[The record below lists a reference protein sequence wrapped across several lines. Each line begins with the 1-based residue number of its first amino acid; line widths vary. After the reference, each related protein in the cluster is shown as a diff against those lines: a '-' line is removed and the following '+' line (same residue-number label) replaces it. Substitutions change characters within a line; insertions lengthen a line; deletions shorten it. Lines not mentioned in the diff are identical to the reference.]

1 MKPKIKKLM
10 NFRVA
15 LCLAVAMIVSI
26 ILANCLF
33 VSQNSRL
40 ALMISLGA
48 IFTAVL
54 ICFVIFKKRFLIFL
68 LSIILFIALPVV
80 MIYAKANKL
89 NKNNLLI
96 SETTTYSGKICS
108 YSEQLEDN
116 ALFLEVGDVKIISGK
131 EIKDFKGVIYVRVY
145 ADGVDTSKFEIGKKV
160 TIKSSRLKGLTLN
173 ELASK
178 RDRSYLSRGVTA
190 TDFVFAYNL
199 FFGENEKPDLRDNI
213 KNSVYENFDRTDTF
227 FTSIGYAMIF
237 GESSVLNDD
246 VYSVFKDSGIAHLLA
261 VSGFHISVIVAFLSF
276 VLNKLK
282 TNKYLKIS
290 IIAVILF
297 VYAYLC
303 SFSVSVIRASIMA
316 LLLLHATNRNKE
328 YDKLSSLSLAAI
340 VILLIN
346 PLQLFNLSFIFSFVS
361 ILSIILL
368 APLFERLLSK
378 ILYDKLSSSISV
390 SLAVCLGVAVFQLYY
405 FGKIPVFSILSN
417 VVTIPVVSM
426 LFIFLILSVIVGS
439 VFNIMIPLINVF
451 GLLMKYVVQFNNWI
465 SSSGLNIYCGDFGV
479 ITFLISIAIMVV
491 VSDYMLIKKKT
502 KLIVAL
508 PLFAVLI
515 VSMI

>member
-1 MKPKIKKLM
+1 M

-15 LCLAVAMIVSI
+15 LCLAVAMVVSI
-26 ILANCLF
+26 ILASCLF

-40 ALMISLGA
+40 ALMISLGV
-48 IFTAVL
+48 IFSTVL
-54 ICFVIFKKRFLIFL
+54 ICVVIFKKRFLMFL

-80 MIYAKANKL
+80 MIYTKANEL
-89 NKNNLLI
+89 SKNNLLI
-96 SETTTYSGKICS
+96 SETTTYSGKIYS
-108 YSEQLEDN
+108 YSEQLEAN
-116 ALFLEVGDVKIISGK
+116 ALFIELDDVKILTGK
-131 EIKDFKGVIYVRVY
+131 ETKDFKGIVYVRVY
-145 ADGVDTSKFEIGKKV
+145 ADGVDTSKLEVGKNI
-160 TIKSSRLKGLTLN
+160 TIKSSNLKGLTLK
-173 ELASK
+173 ESVTR
-178 RDRSYLSRGVTA
+178 RDRSYLSRGMTA

-199 FFGENEKPDLRDNI
+199 YFGESEKLGLRDNI
-213 KNSVYENFDRTDTF
+213 KNSVLENFDKTDTF

-282 TNKYLKIS
+282 VNKHLKIS
-290 IIAVILF
+290 IIAVILSI
-297 VYAYLC
+297 YAYLC

-316 LLLLHATNRNKE
+316 LLLLYATNRNKE
-328 YDKLSSLSLAAI
+328 YDKMSALSLAAI
-340 VILLIN
+340 IILLIN

-378 ILYDKLSSSISV
+378 ILYDKLSSSIGI
-390 SLAVCLGVAVFQLYY
+390 SLAVCLGVMVFQLYY
-405 FGKIPVFSILSN
+405 FGKVPLFSVLSN
-417 VVTIPVVSM
+417 VITIPVVSV
-426 LFIFLILSVIVGS
+426 LFIFLIISVIVGG
-439 VFNIMIPLINVF
+439 VFNIMVPLINVF
-451 GLLMKYVVQFNNWI
+451 GFLMKYVVQFNNWI
-465 SSSGLNIYCGDFGV
+465 CSSGLNIYCGDFEKL
-479 ITFLISIAIMVV
+479 TFLLSLAIMFI
-491 VSDYMLIKKKT
+491 VSDYLFVKKKT

-508 PLFAVLI
+508 PLFMVLI